1 MDKGAEYGLLRYLLC
16 AVGYVQ
22 KQDESKGRL
31 FLWYKKPMLSMEKQE
46 KFPRAV

>member
-16 AVGYVQ
+16 AVRYVQ
-22 KQDESKGRL
+22 KQNEGEGRL
-31 FLWYKKPMLSMEKQE
+31 FLWHKRSMLSMEKQE